1 MPPPAAPNATETR
14 LRLIIESAPVSLTV
28 TTNDGTILAAN
39 ARALRLFGA
48 ERLENLIGTKFDRVV
63 AADDRAK
70 VMAAVDSVCK
80 GGDTHLTYH
89 VANGES
95 AGRVVEMRAVPLR
108 RDGAGT
114 AVCLGA
120 TWEVAD
126 TPASAQPAG
135 TASAPAVEQ
144 ALEEAKTALATMTR
158 TREAERLAVGDALL
172 QTRQRMQAALADA
185 EERHAQ
191 AATQWSAER
200 DALQSELHQARD
212 AAGSGASQLSALT
225 SEIKQAHDAANAAV
239 ARFESSQAELAK
251 TRDAAA
257 QTASQLHARESELV
271 QARDAAAQTASQLH
285 AREGELV
292 QARDAVSAATTK
304 LTVVQGE
311 LTQAREAATA
321 ASGQVAAV
329 SADLA
334 QTREAAMMTAA
345 QLAASNDQRL
355 RAEEALEAS
364 RYRVAE
370 LEAIVRELEERCAQV
385 VADRQADRIEFHE
398 MVRTEQSKYDALVA
412 HQAQREAALADI
424 SRLLQDAALRTE
436 RLLGDNNPAV
446 APAAPQMAAAPM
458 HPEPQSAAPASGMA
472 EEDPW
477 QF

>member
-1 MPPPAAPNATETR
+1 MAISLEPGARAQPSGVASAGMPPPAAPNATETR

-48 ERLENLIGTKFDRVV
+48 ERLDNLIGTKFDRVA

-225 SEIKQAHDAANAAV
+225 SEIQTGARCGQRRRGALRVV
-239 ARFESSQAELAK
+239 AGRAGEDSRRRGADRF
-251 TRDAAA
+251 AAA
-257 QTASQLHARESELV
+257 RPGKRAGAGAGRRG
-271 QARDAAAQTASQLH
+271 ADRF
-285 AREGELV
+285 
-292 QARDAVSAATTK
+292 
-304 LTVVQGE
+304 
-311 LTQAREAATA
+311 TA
-321 ASGQVAAV
+321 ARPG
-329 SADLA
+329 
-334 QTREAAMMTAA
+334 R
-345 QLAASNDQRL
+345 
-355 RAEEALEAS
+355 RAGAGA
-364 RYRVAE
+364 
-370 LEAIVRELEERCAQV
+370 
-385 VADRQADRIEFHE
+385 
-398 MVRTEQSKYDALVA
+398 
-412 HQAQREAALADI
+412 
-424 SRLLQDAALRTE
+424 
-436 RLLGDNNPAV
+436 
-446 APAAPQMAAAPM
+446 
-458 HPEPQSAAPASGMA
+458 
-472 EEDPW
+472 
-477 QF
+477 